1 MKMEL
6 ERYITIYNETTTII
20 IKMKKKKELD
30 EFSWFFGFIVL
41 GKKITKRRQV
51 EEKHGTNQSG
61 TPI

>member
-6 ERYITIYNETTTII
+6 ERYITIYNET
-20 IKMKKKKELD
+20 KNNKKRVGRIQ
-30 EFSWFFGFIVL
+30 FFGFLVL
-41 GKKITKRRQV
+41 LFWGKKITKRRQV